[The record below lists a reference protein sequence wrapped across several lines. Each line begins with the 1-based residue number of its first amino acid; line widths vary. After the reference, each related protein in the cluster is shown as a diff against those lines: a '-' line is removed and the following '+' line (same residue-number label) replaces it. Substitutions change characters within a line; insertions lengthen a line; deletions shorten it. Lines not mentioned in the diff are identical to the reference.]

1 MFQDEREFLR
11 EEAEYLIL
19 KENCSVDDKLLSS
32 KSPKIGR
39 YHFRRRQESKRNRR
53 NTLSNNF
60 GDETDANYKSQCNY
74 GNQYGTY
81 DYFGYLCQDHNRV
94 RVL

>member
-53 NTLSNNF
+53 NTPSNNF
-60 GDETDANYKSQCNY
+60 GDETDANYRSQCNY

-81 DYFGYLCQDHNRV
+81 DYFGYLCQDHN
-94 RVL
+94 